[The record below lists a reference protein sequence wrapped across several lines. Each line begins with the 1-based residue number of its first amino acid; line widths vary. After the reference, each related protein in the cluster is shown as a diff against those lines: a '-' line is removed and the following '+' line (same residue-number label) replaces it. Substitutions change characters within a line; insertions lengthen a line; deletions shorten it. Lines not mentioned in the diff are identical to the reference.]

1 MYITKLLA
9 ECIADRVFDAVPVE
23 VRNKALCCLFDAAT
37 CALAGNLSPGRPA
50 PDWLQPEF
58 LVPEMP
64 LSGFRTVGYRPPA
77 PPLPIRLL
85 SAPLISMMVIVPR
98 ADIQV
103 LR

>member
-1 MYITKLLA
+1 MYLTTLLA
-9 ECIADRVFDAVPVE
+9 ECIADRVFDAVPLE
-23 VRNKALCCLFDAAT
+23 VRNKALCCLFDAAPSP
-37 CALAGNLSPGRPA
+37 ANLSPGRPV

-58 LVPEMP
+58 LVPETP